1 MPESISA
8 LISGEIV
15 ELGGVGIFLSF
26 LLFGEVVVFAAAM
39 LIQAFFSKGCRRYR
53 MILKREGCSEKCVAS

>member
-39 LIQAFFSKGCRRYR
+39 LIH
-53 MILKREGCSEKCVAS
+53 E